1 MKNTTLPLL
10 FGILAATAPW
20 AEAIHICNNAGP
32 CYRKKVV
39 IYNEIRCGDYY
50 FTSFYC
56 EHYLENG
63 ECLDL
68 QDGPESGGQCWHY
81 YYVQSEQWIS
91 VVYASFPNPLIT
103 LHYSVSPTVQE
114 PNVVVTIPS
123 GINMSLVSFES
134 SNTGRFLVAEVGSDT
149 ASRTKTLWFGATSST
164 PDASPG
170 GDAYVRIIYNG
181 TNVCAGPS
189 VVCERPK
196 SRTHSVS
203 ASSWHNTASIV
214 PHPTSGANTTQL
226 TTDVGRTATITIKNQ
241 FGNVLSAAYNGSGV
255 VEEQFVNQSGHA
267 DIQWVNSKKPI
278 TEPNSVLT
286 NGVKLDRVE
295 HEIILIMPSGN
306 VMTAAQRSA
315 WVAGS
320 QQVVYPGLGTGYN
333 VFQIFGENRTKS
345 ATMRLWVRNVE
356 VNSVVR
362 TFSVQATHQP
372 TCTLSN

>member
-1 MKNTTLPLL
+1 
-10 FGILAATAPW
+10 
-20 AEAIHICNNAGP
+20 
-32 CYRKKVV
+32 
-39 IYNEIRCGDYY
+39 
-50 FTSFYC
+50 
-56 EHYLENG
+56 
-63 ECLDL
+63 
-68 QDGPESGGQCWHY
+68 
-81 YYVQSEQWIS
+81 
-91 VVYASFPNPLIT
+91 
-103 LHYSVSPTVQE
+103 
-114 PNVVVTIPS
+114 
-123 GINMSLVSFES
+123 
-134 SNTGRFLVAEVGSDT
+134 
-149 ASRTKTLWFGATSST
+149 
-164 PDASPG
+164 
-170 GDAYVRIIYNG
+170 
-181 TNVCAGPS
+181 
-189 VVCERPK
+189 
-196 SRTHSVS
+196 VS

-267 DIQWVNSKKPI
+267 DIQWVNSKTPI

-362 TFSVQATHQP
+362 TSSVQATHQP